1 VNRSATWPVLLSSVS
16 DRCQQTKN
24 GELAGGILL
33 MRIENQDNHAAV
45 AQAQSHVP
53 RSAGECRSRR
63 GNNCPRDGARLTI
76 GPITL
81 AEGRREVVQVCHA
94 PLLLGQ
100 GHVHTH
106 LGRFHSL
113 NRSFRH
119 EEDGVA
125 RNIHPHDPEHLG
137 QGRS

>member
-1 VNRSATWPVLLSSVS
+1 MGPQHGQSCYLRSVTVVNK
-16 DRCQQTKN
+16 QTNN
-24 GELAGGILL
+24 GELAGNILL
-33 MRIENQDNHAAV
+33 MRIANQGNHAAV
-45 AQAQSHVP
+45 AQAESHVP
-53 RSAGECRSRR
+53 HSAGECRSRQ

-76 GPITL
+76 GPTTL

-94 PLLLGQ
+94 HL
-100 GHVHTH
+100 
-106 LGRFHSL
+106 LGRFHGL
-113 NRSFRH
+113 NRLFRH